1 VSPVIPI
8 GPYHPA
14 LEEPYKIDVVCDGE
28 TVTGAHITVGFNFR
42 AIEWLAERKNYA
54 QDLALV
60 ERVCGICSNVHTLTF
75 SRALERLAGVEAPER
90 ARHIRVV
97 VHEAERLHS
106 HLLWAGVACELMGF
120 QTLFMA
126 CFALREK
133 VMDVL
138 EAVSGNRVNYA
149 MNKPGGV
156 TRDIVDPA
164 MVVAAAREIGRVTNE
179 QLIPVLTTD
188 RTVRA
193 RCAGVGVLTR
203 EQARSWGALGPVARA
218 SGLPQD
224 IRRSAPYE
232 IYDKLDFEVPV
243 REEGDVLAR
252 IVVRA
257 LEIVESCRII
267 EQAIEGM
274 PAGPTDLG
282 NFLPMPAGEATA
294 RIEGPRGEVFYYVAS
309 DGSDSP
315 TRVRIRTPT
324 FANMPTVALMVQG
337 QQLADVPLIQASI
350 DPCYSCTDR

>member
-1 VSPVIPI
+1 MSPVIPI

-14 LEEPYKIDVVCDGE
+14 LEEPYKIELVCDGE
-28 TVTGAHITVGFNFR
+28 AVREAHITVGFNFR
-42 AIEWLAERKNYA
+42 AIEWLAERKNYT

-75 SRALERLAGVEAPER
+75 SRALEQLAGVEVPAR
-90 ARHIRVV
+90 AQHIRVI

-106 HLLWAGVACELMGF
+106 HLLWAGVAAELIGF
-120 QTLFMA
+120 QTLFMT

-133 VMDVL
+133 VMDML

-156 TRDIVDPA
+156 TRDIVDPG
-164 MVVAAAREIGRVTNE
+164 MVAATAQAIRTAMEREI
-179 QLIPVLTTD
+179 IPVFTTD
-188 RTVRA
+188 PTVRA
-193 RCAGVGVLTR
+193 RCAGVGVLTHD
-203 EQARSWGALGPVARA
+203 EALAWGALGPVARA

-224 IRRSAPYE
+224 IRKAQPYE
-232 IYDKLDFEVPV
+232 IYDRLDFEVPV
-243 REEGDVLAR
+243 RPEGDVLAR

-267 EQAIEGM
+267 EQTVEGL
-274 PAGPTDLG
+274 PAGPIDAG
-282 NFLPMPAGEATA
+282 DFIPIPAGEACA

-309 DGSDSP
+309 DGSDVP
-315 TRVRIRTPT
+315 LRVRIRTPT
-324 FANMPTVALMVQG
+324 FQNMPTVALMVRG
-337 QQLADVPLIQASI
+337 QTLADVPLIQASI

>member
-1 VSPVIPI
+1 
-8 GPYHPA
+8 
-14 LEEPYKIDVVCDGE
+14 
-28 TVTGAHITVGFNFR
+28 
-42 AIEWLAERKNYA
+42 
-54 QDLALV
+54 
-60 ERVCGICSNVHTLTF
+60 VHTLTF
-75 SRALERLAGVEAPER
+75 SRALEQLAGVEVPER

-120 QTLFMA
+120 QTLFMT

-156 TRDIVDPA
+156 TRDIVDSA
-164 MVVAAAREIGRVTNE
+164 MVVAAAREIGRVTSE

-203 EQARSWGALGPVARA
+203 EQAQAWGVLGPVARA

-224 IRRSAPYE
+224 IRRAAPYE
-232 IYDKLDFEVPV
+232 IYDRLDFEVPV
-243 REEGDVLAR
+243 RTEGDVLAR

-257 LEIVESCRII
+257 LEVVESCRII
-267 EQAIEGM
+267 EQALDGL
-274 PAGPTDLG
+274 PGGPIDCG
-282 NFLPMPAGEATA
+282 DFIHIPAGEACA

-309 DGSDSP
+309 DGSDVP

-324 FANMPTVALMVQG
+324 FQNMPTVALMVARQT
-337 QQLADVPLIQASI
+337 LADAPLIQASI

>member
-1 VSPVIPI
+1 
-8 GPYHPA
+8 
-14 LEEPYKIDVVCDGE
+14 
-28 TVTGAHITVGFNFR
+28 
-42 AIEWLAERKNYA
+42 
-54 QDLALV
+54 
-60 ERVCGICSNVHTLTF
+60 
-75 SRALERLAGVEAPER
+75 
-90 ARHIRVV
+90 VV

-120 QTLFMA
+120 QTLFMT

-156 TRDIVDPA
+156 TRDIVDSA
-164 MVVAAAREIGRVTNE
+164 MVVAAAREIGRVTSE

-203 EQARSWGALGPVARA
+203 EQAQAWGVLGPVARA

-224 IRRSAPYE
+224 IRRAAPYE
-232 IYDKLDFEVPV
+232 IYDRLDFEVPV
-243 REEGDVLAR
+243 RTEGDVLAR

-257 LEIVESCRII
+257 LEVVESCRII
-267 EQAIEGM
+267 EQALDGL
-274 PAGPTDLG
+274 PGGPIDCG
-282 NFLPMPAGEATA
+282 DFIHIPAGEACA

-309 DGSDSP
+309 DGSDVP

-324 FANMPTVALMVQG
+324 FQNMPTVALMVARQT
-337 QQLADVPLIQASI
+337 LADAPLIQASI

>member
-1 VSPVIPI
+1 
-8 GPYHPA
+8 
-14 LEEPYKIDVVCDGE
+14 
-28 TVTGAHITVGFNFR
+28 
-42 AIEWLAERKNYA
+42 
-54 QDLALV
+54 
-60 ERVCGICSNVHTLTF
+60 
-75 SRALERLAGVEAPER
+75 
-90 ARHIRVV
+90 
-97 VHEAERLHS
+97 
-106 HLLWAGVACELMGF
+106 LLWAGVACELMGF
-120 QTLFMA
+120 QTLFMT

-156 TRDIVDPA
+156 TRDIVNPGT
-164 MVVAAAREIGRVTNE
+164 VVAAAREIGRVTSE

-193 RCAGVGVLTR
+193 RCVGVGVLTR

-274 PAGPTDLG
+274 PAGPVDLG
-282 NFLPMPAGEATA
+282 DFLPIPAGEATA